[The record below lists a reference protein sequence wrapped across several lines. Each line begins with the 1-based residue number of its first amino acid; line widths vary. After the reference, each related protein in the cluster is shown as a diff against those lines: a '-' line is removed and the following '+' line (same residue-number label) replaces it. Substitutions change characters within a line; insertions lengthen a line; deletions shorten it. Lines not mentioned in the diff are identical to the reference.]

1 MSTGTGFRD
10 FGWTGLE
17 EVKRNWGSFMTLG
30 VVLMVLGVV
39 AICFS
44 VIATL
49 ASVVAFGWLLVISG
63 VAQAIHALWRERKWS
78 GFFLD
83 LFVGVLSFVV
93 GFMLVANPLAGAK
106 TLTLLIAMF
115 LFIGGVE
122 RIIVALRSHF
132 HHRGW
137 LFLNGV
143 IDIVL
148 GIMIWREW
156 PYSGLWAIGLF
167 VGIDMLFNGWSLL
180 MGGIAARALP
190 EHAS

>member
-1 MSTGTGFRD
+1 MA
-10 FGWTGLE
+10 
-17 EVKRNWGSFMTLG
+17 LG
-30 VVLMVLGVV
+30 VVLIVLGVL
-39 AICFS
+39 AISFT
-44 VIATL
+44 ALTTL
-49 ASVVAFGWLLVISG
+49 ASVVVFGWLLVLSG
-63 VAQAIHALWRERKWS
+63 VVQAIHALWRERKWS
-78 GFFLD
+78 GFFLN
-83 LFVGVLSFVV
+83 LFAGVLALVV

-122 RIIVALRSHF
+122 RIIVSLRSQF

-137 LFLNGV
+137 LLLNGV

-148 GIMIWREW
+148 GVMIWREW

-180 MGGIAARALP
+180 MEGLAVRTLP